1 MVKPH
6 EENPLSEQEHGV
18 LCTILATNPLF
29 VSLVSRWLKKFED
42 SSLKNRV
49 HSAADAIGWST
60 LCCKSYAVAPCACQ
74 VCVSAV
80 HATTRDLHVLPGVVS
95 ALL

>member
-29 VSLVSRWLKKFED
+29 VAFFSRRLKKFED
-42 SSLKNRV
+42 SSLEIRV
-49 HSAADAIGWST
+49 FQG
-60 LCCKSYAVAPCACQ
+60 
-74 VCVSAV
+74 
-80 HATTRDLHVLPGVVS
+80 
-95 ALL
+95 